1 VYNNILM
8 GSCVE
13 KICSEMGITRE
24 AQDEYAIQSYMR
36 AREAQERGLFEWEIV
51 DVVEK
56 DRRGKE
62 KIIN

>member
-1 VYNNILM
+1 
-8 GSCVE
+8 
-13 KICSEMGITRE
+13 
-24 AQDEYAIQSYMR
+24 MR